1 MSGMDKKKA
10 RGAHYEFPLH
20 DDMCL
25 AGAAS
30 TGDCTGLVPEG
41 SVDSA
46 DEYVQTNKLRK
57 YGAPREKKQGKVLRA

>member
-1 MSGMDKKKA
+1 MDKKKA
-10 RGAHYEFPLH
+10 RGSHNEFPLN

-25 AGAAS
+25 AGTAS

-46 DEYVQTNKLRK
+46 DEYKTTNLLRK
-57 YGAPREKKQGKVLRA
+57 YGAPRIHKQ